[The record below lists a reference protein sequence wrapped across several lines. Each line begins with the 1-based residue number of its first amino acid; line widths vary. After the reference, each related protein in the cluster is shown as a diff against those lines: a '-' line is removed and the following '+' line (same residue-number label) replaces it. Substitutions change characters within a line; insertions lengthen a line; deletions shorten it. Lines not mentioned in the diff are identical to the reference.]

1 MGSSSQLLHHAPP
14 FLRNNSFIYY
24 YLKNSSFITFMLFLN
39 LNAAM
44 KKFICVCSIALLLVS
59 CSASSQQSSDGWISL
74 FDGKS
79 LTDWKVGKNA
89 STFAVENGTIV
100 VNGPVAH
107 LFYMGDVKGHNFKN
121 FEFKAD
127 VMTTP
132 GSNSGIYFHTQY
144 QESGWPSKGYEV
156 QVNNSHTDWRRTG
169 SLYAVQDVKDVHV
182 KDNEWY
188 TEYIMV
194 QGKRVIIK
202 INDKTVVDYT
212 EPANGQRSAD
222 MTGRV
227 ISSGTFA
234 LQGHDPKSKVYFKN
248 IMVKP
253 LAD

>member
-1 MGSSSQLLHHAPP
+1 MK
-14 FLRNNSFIYY
+14 NFI
-24 YLKNSSFITFMLFLN
+24 LFCFITFSLISF
-39 LNAAM
+39 
-44 KKFICVCSIALLLVS
+44 
-59 CSASSQQSSDGWISL
+59 SSFSQTQSGWVSL

-79 LTDWKVGKNA
+79 LKDWKVGHNA
-89 STFAVENGTIV
+89 ATFSVEDGAIV
-100 VNGPVAH
+100 AHGETAH
-107 LFYMGDVKGHNFKN
+107 LFYAGDVKNHNFKN

-127 VMTTP
+127 VMTMP

-144 QESGWPSKGYEV
+144 QEDGWPSKGYEV

-169 SLYAVQDVKDVHV
+169 SLYAIEDVKEVYV
-182 KDNEWY
+182 KDSVWF
-188 TEYIMV
+188 TEQVIV

-212 EPANGQRSAD
+212 EPANMQRPKD
-222 MTGRV
+222 MAGRI
-227 ISSGTFA
+227 ISNGTFA